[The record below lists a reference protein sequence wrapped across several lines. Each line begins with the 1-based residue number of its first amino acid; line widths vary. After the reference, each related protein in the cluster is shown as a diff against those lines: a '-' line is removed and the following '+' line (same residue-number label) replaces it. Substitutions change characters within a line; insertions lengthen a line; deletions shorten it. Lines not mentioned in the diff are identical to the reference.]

1 MRSAY
6 DTHYFPP
13 APSIEFRLSAPE
25 RAFTGTS
32 LRGLIDTG
40 ADATIVPF
48 RHIKSFGLQVD
59 NRKYLRSQFGERV
72 KVDVYL
78 LDVEIGEIRLPLIEV
93 IADESGSESI
103 IGRNVLNK
111 LMIVLDGPR
120 QVLEI
125 SG

>member
-6 DTHYFPP
+6 DSRYLPP
-13 APSIEFRLSAPE
+13 APCVEFRLSAPE
-25 RAFTGTS
+25 QAFSGATLRA
-32 LRGLIDTG
+32 LVDTG

-48 RHIKSFGLQVD
+48 RYIRPFGLQVD

-78 LDVEIGEIRLPLIEV
+78 LDVGIADIRLPLMEI
-93 IADESGSESI
+93 IADEIGNEI
-103 IGRNVLNK
+103 LVGRNVLNR
-111 LMIVLDGPR
+111 LMMVLDGPR
-120 QVLEI
+120 QILEL